1 MKSRKN
7 NINRPAPSR
16 RLLLQLLTM
25 MALTAAPSS
34 VYAQSFHQTGASG
47 LPLDSRGMQQTA
59 EWNYYYYLPTGS
71 TSMTL
76 DLPIMG
82 WTDNYAN
89 ELEPYGWYRWY
100 DYNTDLNSANLTAYD
115 VTSSSWYGGT
125 THSTQ
130 LKTNITD
137 NSGKNIGLV
146 AYKLSATYITRKHVG
161 VNYSYSNSDATN
173 PNWKGDIVAC
183 DVSRYIDYTISGTKV
198 SKEPTLSV
206 RYIFHIQS
214 AAYLAQKLKEALCEG
229 SKSKAADLTFEDN
242 KRIVFG
248 AKDENAKMS
257 LRTNLK
263 NSGGQSYWFY
273 PLSTTK
279 GKTVYPTTESQKITA
294 ADFKTTMKQADKIVW
309 KVYNE
314 DKTKFC
320 QLSATSS
327 TTQFCDLT
335 ISALNSATWYNVS
348 NDATTT
354 KPTDI
359 GFEHTVYVV
368 AWAANSNDMCPV
380 ANFEVFIHK
389 GYPKTKDEITADN
402 NIDRTLSYLEDE
414 DRYEKKMDISFDDD
428 NADLTFDAPTVNN
441 NVSLKP
447 SDFKSRA
454 YGFTYANL
462 ADYDYFYGTY
472 MRQSWTGKRPTYSSP
487 NHGDYGLY
495 KSANKTGVSTTD
507 YNKGYQWWA
516 NGNPEIYDR
525 TYERT
530 SGKQYGYFLYVD
542 ASDES
547 RQIASADFKAN
558 LCTGSQLVFS
568 GAVAEYTSGANAP
581 QVMFRLYG
589 IDKDENGNEIG
600 KKLIQSFSSGDF
612 KTNTKSLQYGKWY
625 QIYSKQVLQKSAGA
639 DNYTDFRIVLDNMC
653 QGTDGADYCIDDLCL
668 YTQTSKLDVLQ
679 NKPLCP
685 NETGYETA
693 PEEITLKLRGIYET
707 FQAMVNM
714 KESKLFY
721 RICDATGKQVDNIDY
736 DGDGQ
741 PDEYG
746 TARIPAS
753 YNAAYVLPP
762 EAADGKNNVAMF
774 ENDNSGNRCL
784 VIANRN
790 FNIVP
795 GKDYYFSIAYPS
807 DDNPDVPG
815 KWGKSTDVCST
826 YSGIF
831 QVVEQSIKL
840 TDKNSNVLT
849 ALRVN
854 CDTKTPT
861 VEVIAKIETAD
872 PVNGG
877 KVTIDN
883 VKFDWFLS
891 KPNKE
896 NELYTTPGL
905 LEALRAYRAK
915 YPSDNGLNT
924 GFRSINYTQYTLLK
938 QYVDSKQLIL
948 NASNSMGNR
957 TFEANE
963 MGLYKIAVIPVQ
975 AKATINGQNYDIC
988 ADPMLVDLRVVTD
1001 GPNINLGFSDV
1012 IYPNDARTVRVGLPQ
1027 IKAIADNNGA
1037 LNLPMTGIEGATSV
1051 KMSDAQVYISNTNDP
1066 DFNSTKQVIGVVTSS
1081 TIKNSDKTVG
1091 IRFNSNAATIL
1102 KEGYWY
1108 EINFSYNNSSA
1119 STASCPGETFVKMC
1133 IVPEYATWNSSPR
1146 TASTNWNDDNNWLRS
1161 TKAEIFKDSYTDYNT
1176 TTAFMPMKFTKVTVA
1191 NQKDKGKVYP
1201 NLDEISYRSNGIA
1214 SSTKMKSF
1222 AYDFVAKWS
1231 DATADGSDNGNGTFS
1246 CEKWAGNFCDQIYF
1260 KPEAEL
1266 LYANYLNYNK
1276 AYVEKEL
1283 TPNTWSIMSSPL
1295 KQTYAGDL
1303 YVQKDDGQ
1311 EKSEA
1316 FKPITYKEGVN
1327 DRSAYPVYQRS
1338 WDGNAQEVKD
1348 NVTNYSAN
1356 HDGTVDVTTD
1366 NELSINSGYW
1376 SHVYNKV
1383 DELYT
1388 KGQAFAVKAGDK
1400 YTAGAQGANATAV
1413 IRLPKADTQF
1423 SYYDSESQKPV
1434 NVTVNRDANSY
1445 RMLQGDVAGDKTMAM
1460 TQPLKENLH
1469 RDNRYHLVGNP
1480 YTSSLSMYRFLKANT
1495 AFENSIWTLDN
1506 GVMKTHSVPV
1516 DLDYDKKTDVIVNPT
1531 QAFFVKVKEGETA
1544 PANVT
1549 FNATMLINK
1558 DVTPGE
1564 KALIIRPT
1572 VTLTTVNGERSSQS
1586 ELIVN
1591 DEASRD
1597 YVEGEDVEML
1607 GEGNIAEI
1615 AQVYS
1620 VAGSQAVALNASD
1633 DINWMPVGVVAPKSK
1648 DIDVNISLNSKM
1660 LIKMNNEG
1668 SQLFLFDATTKTFS
1682 EIKDGMTVK
1691 MMANDHGR
1699 YYITNQSSLNTTD
1712 INTIDCFSPTEN
1724 TIVVATLKGDMKR
1737 VMVYDISGAL
1747 VTSNHSVN
1755 GGRCQLNVPKA
1766 GIYVVKATTKE
1777 DRTET
1782 FKIVVR

>member
-16 RLLLQLLTM
+16 RLLLQLLAM

-34 VYAQSFHQTGASG
+34 VYAQSLGFHKEGKSG

-59 EWNYYYYLPTGS
+59 EWHYYYYLPTNSNTMELELPFDGWEKSS
-71 TSMTL
+71 TN
-76 DLPIMG
+76 D
-82 WTDNYAN
+82 
-89 ELEPYGWYRWY
+89 LEPYGWIRWY
-100 DYNTDLNSANLTAYD
+100 DYTTDLKSNRLTVYSSSTSLNSLKDKTSKKDIGLIAGTLRNSARNYA
-115 VTSSSWYGGT
+115 
-125 THSTQ
+125 
-130 LKTNITD
+130 
-137 NSGKNIGLV
+137 
-146 AYKLSATYITRKHVG
+146 G
-161 VNYSYSNSDATN
+161 VKYNKPTGADAEDWPGET
-173 PNWKGDIVAC
+173 IAC
-183 DVSRYIDYTISGTKV
+183 DVSRYNDYSIYTNYV
-198 SKEPTLSV
+198 EKEPTLSI
-206 RYIFHIQS
+206 RYIFHIKS
-214 AAYLAQKLKEALCEG
+214 AAYLAKRIKDALCDH
-229 SKSKAADLTFEDN
+229 SRAADLTLEDN

-248 AKDENAKMS
+248 AKDANANMT
-257 LRTNLK
+257 LRTNMK
-263 NSGGQSYWFY
+263 NSGGQRYWFY
-273 PLSTTK
+273 PLRTTK
-279 GKTVYPTTESQKITA
+279 GKTVYPTTEAQKITA
-294 ADFKTTMKQADKIVW
+294 ADFNTTMKQANKIVW
-309 KVYNE
+309 RVYNE
-314 DKTKFC
+314 DKTKYC
-320 QLSATSS
+320 QLSS

-335 ISALNSATWYNVS
+335 INALKNATWYNVS
-348 NDATTT
+348 NGATTS

-359 GFEHTVYVV
+359 GFEQTVYVV
-368 AWAANSNDMCPV
+368 AWAANDDYYMCPV

-389 GYPKTKDEITADN
+389 GYPKTKDELTADGDV
-402 NIDRTLSYLEDE
+402 DRTISYFE
-414 DRYEKKMDISFDDD
+414 EKKYEQQMDISFDDD
-428 NADLTFDAPTVNN
+428 NPDLTLDAPTTPLNN
-441 NVSLKP
+441 MSLKP

-454 YGFTYANL
+454 YGFTYAQLEN
-462 ADYDYFYGTY
+462 YDYYYDRSTPHH
-472 MRQSWTGKRPTYSSP
+472 SKSP
-487 NHGDYGLY
+487 IHGDYGLY
-495 KSANKTGVSTTD
+495 KSGNLRGISYD
-507 YNKGYQWWA
+507 NENGYQWWA
-516 NGNPEIYDR
+516 AGSPTIYDR
-525 TYERT
+525 THAKT
-530 SGKQYGYFLYVD
+530 SGKQYGHFLYVD
-542 ASDES
+542 ASNES

-558 LCTGSQLVFS
+558 LCTGSQLIFS
-568 GAVAEYTSGANAP
+568 GAVAEYTAAYNATAP

-589 IDKDENGNEIG
+589 INKDENGNVTDQ
-600 KKLIQSFSSGDF
+600 KLIQSFSSGDF
-612 KTNTKSLQYGKWY
+612 KTNTKSHEYGKWY
-625 QIYSKQVLQKSAGA
+625 QIYSKQVLQKSAAA

-653 QGTDGADYCIDDLCL
+653 QNTKGADYCIDDLCL

-693 PEEITLKLRGIYET
+693 PDDITLKLRGIYET
-707 FQAMVNM
+707 FQAMVNQ

-721 RICDATGKQVDNIDY
+721 RICDATGKPVDNIDY
-736 DGDGQ
+736 DGDRQ

-746 TARIPAS
+746 IASIPAS
-753 YNAAYVLPP
+753 YNAGLVLPP
-762 EAADGKNNVAMF
+762 AAADGKTVPMF

-815 KWGKSTDVCST
+815 EWGKSTDVCST

-831 QVVEQSIKL
+831 QVVEQNIKL

-849 ALRVN
+849 ALRVDCN
-854 CDTKTPT
+854 SNTPT

-891 KPNKE
+891 KPNAE
-896 NELYTTPGL
+896 NELYSTTGL
-905 LEALRAYRAK
+905 LEALHAYRAK
-915 YPSDNGLNT
+915 YPEYNGLST
-924 GFRSINYTQYTLLK
+924 DFRYVNYAQYDLLK
-938 QYVDSKQLIL
+938 KYVDSKQLIL
-948 NASNSMGNR
+948 NASNSMGTR
-957 TFEANE
+957 KFEAKE
-963 MGLYKIAVIPVQ
+963 TGLYKIAVIPVQ
-975 AKATINGQNYDIC
+975 AKATINGQVYDIC
-988 ADPMLVDLRVVTD
+988 AAPMLVDLRVVTD
-1001 GPNINLGFSDV
+1001 GPNINFGFPNV

-1027 IKAIADNNGA
+1027 INAIATKNGA
-1037 LNLPMTGIEGATSV
+1037 LNLPMTGIEGAKSV
-1051 KMSDAQVYISNTNDP
+1051 KMRYDAKVSISNTNDP
-1066 DFNSTKQVIGVVTSS
+1066 DFNSTKQAIGVVTSS
-1081 TIKNSDKTVG
+1081 IINRTDNTVG
-1091 IRFNSNAATIL
+1091 IRFNPNADKIL

-1108 EINFSYNNSSA
+1108 EINFSYDNA
-1119 STASCPGETFVKMC
+1119 DGSTASCPGETFIKMC

-1191 NQKDKGKVYP
+1191 NQNDKGKVYP

-1231 DATADGSDNGNGTFS
+1231 NTTDDGSDNGNGTFS

-1266 LYANYLNYNK
+1266 LYANYLTYNK

-1295 KQTYAGDL
+1295 QQTYAGDL

-1316 FKPITYKEGVN
+1316 FQPMTYDEKVN

-1338 WDGNAQEVKD
+1338 WDGDAKEIVD
-1348 NVTNYSAN
+1348 NTKFYQA
-1356 HDGTVDVTTD
+1356 HEDGTVEETTND
-1366 NELSINSGYW
+1366 FFLTSGYW

-1383 DELYT
+1383 DEQYT

-1480 YTSSLSMYRFLKANT
+1480 YTSSLSMYRFLKANP

-1506 GVMKTHSVPV
+1506 GKVTAYTLA
-1516 DLDYDKKTDVIVNPT
+1516 LDEAYDKKTDVLVSPT
-1531 QAFFVKVKEGETA
+1531 QAFFVKLKTGESATEA
-1544 PANVT
+1544 T
-1549 FNATMLINK
+1549 FNASMLINK

-1564 KALIIRPT
+1564 KALVIRPT
-1572 VTLTTVNGERSSQS
+1572 LTLTTTDGVRNS
-1586 ELIVN
+1586 ESKLIVN
-1591 DEASRD
+1591 DDASRD

-1607 GEGNIAEI
+1607 GEGNIAEV

-1737 VMVYDISGAL
+1737 VVVYDISGAL

>member
-7 NINRPAPSR
+7 NINRPAPSK

-34 VYAQSFHQTGASG
+34 VYAQSLGFHKEGQSG

-59 EWNYYYYLPTGS
+59 EWHYYYYLPTNS
-71 TSMTL
+71 NTMEL
-76 DLPIMG
+76 ELPFDG
-82 WTDNYAN
+82 WGNSKTND
-89 ELEPYGWYRWY
+89 LEPYGWIRWY
-100 DYNTDLNSANLTAYD
+100 DYTTDLKSDKLTVYSRYYTSLNSLKDKTSKKDIGLIAGTLRNSARDYA
-115 VTSSSWYGGT
+115 
-125 THSTQ
+125 
-130 LKTNITD
+130 
-137 NSGKNIGLV
+137 
-146 AYKLSATYITRKHVG
+146 G
-161 VNYSYSNSDATN
+161 VKYNKPTGADAEDWAGET
-173 PNWKGDIVAC
+173 IAC
-183 DVSRYIDYTISGTKV
+183 DVSRYNDYSIYTNYV
-198 SKEPTLSV
+198 EKEPTLSI
-206 RYIFHIQS
+206 RYIFHIKS
-214 AAYLAQKLKEALCEG
+214 AAYLAKRIKDALCDH
-229 SKSKAADLTFEDN
+229 SRAADLTLEDN

-248 AKDENAKMS
+248 AKDANANMT
-257 LRTNLK
+257 LRTNMK

-273 PLSTTK
+273 PLRTTV

-294 ADFKTTMKQADKIVW
+294 ADFNTTMKQANKIVW
-309 KVYNE
+309 IVYNE

-320 QLSATSS
+320 QLSSE
-327 TTQFCDLT
+327 TQFCDLT
-335 ISALNSATWYNVS
+335 INALKNATWYNVS
-348 NDATTT
+348 NYAKTS

-359 GFEHTVYVV
+359 GFEQTVYVV
-368 AWAANSNDMCPV
+368 AWAANGDYMCPV

-389 GYPKTKDEITADN
+389 GYPKMKDELTADGDV
-402 NIDRTLSYLEDE
+402 DRTLSYLEDE

-428 NADLTFDAPTVNN
+428 NPDLTLDAPTTPENN
-441 NVSLKP
+441 MSLKP

-454 YGFTYANL
+454 YGFTYAEL
-462 ADYDYFYGTY
+462 ASFDYYYDGSTPHH
-472 MRQSWTGKRPTYSSP
+472 SKSP
-487 NHGDYGLY
+487 IHGDYGLY
-495 KSANKTGVSTTD
+495 KSGNLRGISYD
-507 YNKGYQWWA
+507 NENGYQWWA
-516 NGNPEIYDR
+516 AGSPTIYDR
-525 TYERT
+525 THAKT
-530 SGKQYGYFLYVD
+530 SGKQYGHFLYVD
-542 ASDES
+542 ASNES

-558 LCTGSQLVFS
+558 LCTGSQLIFS
-568 GAVAEYTSGANAP
+568 GAVAEYTASHNATAP

-589 IDKDENGNEIG
+589 INKDENGNVTDQ
-600 KKLIQSFSSGDF
+600 KLIQSFSSGDF
-612 KTNTKSLQYGKWY
+612 KTNTKSHEYGKWY
-625 QIYSKQVLQKSAGA
+625 QIYSKQVLQKSAAA

-653 QGTDGADYCIDDLCL
+653 QNTKGADYCIDDLCL

-693 PEEITLKLRGIYET
+693 PDDITLKLRGIYET
-707 FQAMVNM
+707 FQAMVNQ

-721 RICDATGKQVDNIDY
+721 RICDATGTPVDNIDY
-736 DGDGQ
+736 NGDGK

-746 TARIPAS
+746 TARIPEY

-762 EAADGKNNVAMF
+762 AAADGKTNEPMF

-807 DDNPDVPG
+807 EDNSEVPG
-815 KWGKSTDVCST
+815 KWGESTEVCST
-826 YSGIF
+826 YSGLF
-831 QVVEQSIKL
+831 QVVEQNIKL

-849 ALRVN
+849 ALRVDCN
-854 CDTKTPT
+854 THIPT
-861 VEVIAKIETAD
+861 VEMIAKIETAD

-891 KPNKE
+891 KPNQE
-896 NELYTTPGL
+896 NELYTTAGL
-905 LEALRAYRAK
+905 LEALHYYRAK
-915 YPSDNGLNT
+915 YPAYNGLST
-924 GFRSINYTQYTLLK
+924 YFRNDNPTQYALLK
-938 QYVDSKQLIL
+938 KYVDSNQLIL

-957 TFEANE
+957 QFASNE

-975 AKATINGQNYDIC
+975 AKAIINGREYEIC
-988 ADPMLVDLRVVTD
+988 AAPMLVDLRVVTD
-1001 GPNINLGFSDV
+1001 GPSINFGFSDV

-1027 IKAIADNNGA
+1027 IEAIAANNGA

-1051 KMSDAQVYISNTNDP
+1051 NMRDYAKVFISNTNDP
-1066 DFNSTKQVIGVVTSS
+1066 SFNSTKQEIGVVTSN
-1081 TIKNSDKTVG
+1081 TIYNSSKTVG
-1091 IRFNSNAATIL
+1091 IRFNSNAKTIL

-1108 EINFSYNNSSA
+1108 EINFSYDNA
-1119 STASCPGETFVKMC
+1119 DGSTASCSGETFIKMC

-1161 TKAEIFKDSYTDYNT
+1161 TKAEIFKDAYADYNT
-1176 TTAFMPMKFTKVTVA
+1176 TGAFMPMKFTKVTVA
-1191 NQKDKGKVYP
+1191 NQNDKGKVYP
-1201 NLDEISYRSNGIA
+1201 NLDEISYSKNGIA
-1214 SSTKMKSF
+1214 SSNKMKNF

-1231 DATADGSDNGNGTFS
+1231 DTADGSDAGNGTFS

-1266 LYANYLNYNK
+1266 LYANYLTYNK

-1295 KQTYAGDL
+1295 QQTYAGDL
-1303 YVQKDDGQ
+1303 YVPKNNGQ
-1311 EKSEA
+1311 EQSEA
-1316 FKPITYKEGVN
+1316 FKPMTYDENVN
-1327 DRSAYPVYQRS
+1327 DRNAYPVYQRS

-1383 DELYT
+1383 DEQYT

-1400 YTAGAQGANATAV
+1400 YTAGAQDANAKAV

-1766 GIYVVKATTKE
+1766 GIYVVKATTME

>member
-7 NINRPAPSR
+7 NINRLAPSR
-16 RLLLQLLTM
+16 RLLLQLLAM

-34 VYAQSFHQTGASG
+34 VYAQSLGFHKEGQSG

-59 EWNYYYYLPTGS
+59 EWHYYYYLPTNSNTMELELPFDGWLKSS
-71 TSMTL
+71 TN
-76 DLPIMG
+76 D
-82 WTDNYAN
+82 
-89 ELEPYGWYRWY
+89 LEPYGWIRWY
-100 DYNTDLNSANLTAYD
+100 DYTTDLMSDRLTVYSRYYTSLNSLKDKTSKKDIGLIAGTLRNSARDYA
-115 VTSSSWYGGT
+115 
-125 THSTQ
+125 
-130 LKTNITD
+130 
-137 NSGKNIGLV
+137 
-146 AYKLSATYITRKHVG
+146 G
-161 VNYSYSNSDATN
+161 VKYNKPTGADAEDWDGET
-173 PNWKGDIVAC
+173 IAC
-183 DVSRYIDYTISGTKV
+183 DVSRYNDYSISTNYV
-198 SKEPTLSV
+198 EKEPTLSI
-206 RYIFHIQS
+206 RYIFHIKS
-214 AAYLAQKLKEALCEG
+214 AAYLAKRIKDALCDH
-229 SKSKAADLTFEDN
+229 SRAADLTLEDN

-248 AKDENAKMS
+248 AKDANANMT
-257 LRTNLK
+257 LRTNMK

-273 PLSTTK
+273 PLRTTV
-279 GKTVYPTTESQKITA
+279 GKTVYPTTEAQKITA
-294 ADFKTTMKQADKIVW
+294 ADFNTTMKQANKIVW
-309 KVYNE
+309 IVYNE

-320 QLSATSS
+320 QLSSE
-327 TTQFCDLT
+327 TQFCDLT
-335 ISALNSATWYNVS
+335 INALKNATWYNVS
-348 NDATTT
+348 NDAKTS

-359 GFEHTVYVV
+359 GFEQTVYVV
-368 AWAANSNDMCPV
+368 AWAANGDYMCPV

-389 GYPKTKDEITADN
+389 GYPKMKDELTADGDV
-402 NIDRTLSYLEDE
+402 DRTISYFEDK
-414 DRYEKKMDISFDDD
+414 YEQQMDISFDDD
-428 NADLTFDAPTVNN
+428 NPDLTLDAPTTPLNN
-441 NVSLKP
+441 MSLKP

-454 YGFTYANL
+454 YGFTYAEL
-462 ADYDYFYGTY
+462 ASFDYYYDRSTPHH
-472 MRQSWTGKRPTYSSP
+472 SKSP
-487 NHGDYGLY
+487 IHGDYGLY
-495 KSANKTGVSTTD
+495 KSGNLRGISYD
-507 YNKGYQWWA
+507 NENGYQWWA
-516 NGNPEIYDR
+516 AGSPTIYDR
-525 TYERT
+525 TYAKT
-530 SGKQYGYFLYVD
+530 SGKQYGHFLYVD
-542 ASDES
+542 ASNES

-558 LCTGSQLVFS
+558 LCTGSQLIFS
-568 GAVAEYTSGANAP
+568 GAVAEYTASYNATAP

-589 IDKDENGNEIG
+589 INKDENGNVTDQ
-600 KKLIQSFSSGDF
+600 KLIQSFSSGDF
-612 KTNTKSLQYGKWY
+612 KTNTKTHEYGKWY
-625 QIYSKQVLQKSAGA
+625 QIYSKQVLQKSAAA

-653 QGTDGADYCIDDLCL
+653 QNTKGADYCIDDLCL

-693 PEEITLKLRGIYET
+693 PDDITLKLRGIYET
-707 FQAMVNM
+707 FQAMVNQ

-721 RICDATGKQVDNIDY
+721 RICDATGKRVENIDY
-736 DGDGQ
+736 NGDGH

-762 EAADGKNNVAMF
+762 EAAGGKTNVPMF
-774 ENDNSGNRCL
+774 EYDNSGNRCL

-807 DDNPDVPG
+807 DDNPNVPG
-815 KWGKSTDVCST
+815 DWGKSTDVCST
-826 YSGIF
+826 YSGLF
-831 QVVEQSIKL
+831 QVVEQNIKL

-854 CDTKTPT
+854 CNTNTPT

-877 KVTIDN
+877 KVTIDK

-891 KPNKE
+891 KPNAE
-896 NELYTTPGL
+896 NELYSTSGL
-905 LEALRAYRAK
+905 LEALHAYRAK
-915 YPSDNGLNT
+915 YPEYNGLST
-924 GFRSINYTQYTLLK
+924 DFRNDNRTQYNLLK
-938 QYVDSKQLIL
+938 MYVDSKQLIL

-957 TFEANE
+957 TFASDE

-975 AKATINGQNYDIC
+975 AKATINGQVYDIC
-988 ADPMLVDLRVVTD
+988 AAPMLVDLRVVTD
-1001 GPNINLGFSDV
+1001 GPNINFGFSDV

-1027 IKAIADNNGA
+1027 INAIATKNGA

-1051 KMSDAQVYISNTNDP
+1051 RMRDYAKVFISNTNDP
-1066 DFNSTKQVIGVVTSS
+1066 SFNSTKQEIGVVTSN
-1081 TIKNSDKTVG
+1081 TIYNSSKTVG
-1091 IRFNSNAATIL
+1091 IRFNPNAATIL

-1108 EINFSYNNSSA
+1108 EINFSYDNADGSM
-1119 STASCPGETFVKMC
+1119 ASCPGETFIKMC

-1161 TKAEIFKDSYTDYNT
+1161 TKAEIFKDSYADYNT

-1191 NQKDKGKVYP
+1191 NQNDKGKVYP

-1231 DATADGSDNGNGTFS
+1231 DTADGSDNGNGTFS

-1295 KQTYAGDL
+1295 QQTYAGDL
-1303 YVQKDDGQ
+1303 YVPKDDGQ

-1316 FKPITYKEGVN
+1316 FQPITYKEGVN

-1338 WDGNAQEVKD
+1338 WDGDAQEVKD

-1366 NELSINSGYW
+1366 NELSINSVYW

-1383 DELYT
+1383 DEQYT

-1445 RMLQGDVAGDKTMAM
+1445 RMLLGDVAGDKTMAM

-1469 RDNRYHLVGNP
+1469 SENRYHLVGNP
-1480 YTSSLSMYRFLKANT
+1480 YTSSLSMYRFLKANP

-1506 GVMKTHSVPV
+1506 GKVTAYTLA
-1516 DLDYDKKTDVIVNPT
+1516 LDEAYDKKTDVLVSPT
-1531 QAFFVKVKEGETA
+1531 QAFFVKLKTGESATEA
-1544 PANVT
+1544 T
-1549 FNATMLINK
+1549 FNASMLINK

-1564 KALIIRPT
+1564 KALVIRPT
-1572 VTLTTVNGERSSQS
+1572 LTLTTTDGVRNS
-1586 ELIVN
+1586 ESKLIVN

-1597 YVEGEDVEML
+1597 YVDGEDVEML

-1712 INTIDCFSPTEN
+1712 INTIDCFSPTDN

-1737 VMVYDISGAL
+1737 VVVYDVAGSL

-1766 GIYVVKATTKE
+1766 GIYVVKATTME

>member
-7 NINRPAPSR
+7 NINRLAPSR

-34 VYAQSFHQTGASG
+34 VYAQSLGFHKEGKSG

-59 EWNYYYYLPTGS
+59 EWHYYYYLPTNSDPMELELPFAGWGDNS
-71 TSMTL
+71 TN
-76 DLPIMG
+76 D
-82 WTDNYAN
+82 
-89 ELEPYGWYRWY
+89 LEPYGWIRWY
-100 DYNTDLNSANLTAYD
+100 DYTTDLKSDRLTVYNSSSTSLYNSKDNDSKKDIGLIAGSLGNSARNYA
-115 VTSSSWYGGT
+115 
-125 THSTQ
+125 
-130 LKTNITD
+130 
-137 NSGKNIGLV
+137 
-146 AYKLSATYITRKHVG
+146 G
-161 VNYSYSNSDATN
+161 VKYNKPTGADAEDWAGET
-173 PNWKGDIVAC
+173 IAC
-183 DVSRYIDYTISGTKV
+183 DVSRYNDYSFEQVSSGPWYNRTYTNYV
-198 SKEPTLSV
+198 EHEPTLSI
-206 RYIFHIQS
+206 RYIFHIKS
-214 AAYLAQKLKEALCEG
+214 AAYLAKRIKDALCDH
-229 SKSKAADLTFEDN
+229 SRAADLTLEDN

-248 AKDENAKMS
+248 AKDANAKIT
-257 LRTNLK
+257 LRTNMK
-263 NSGGQSYWFY
+263 NSGGQSYWYY
-273 PLSTTK
+273 PLNYANNSSK
-279 GKTVYPTTESQKITA
+279 SVYPTKDSQKIMST
-294 ADFKTTMKQADKIVW
+294 DFGSTLTQATNIRW
-309 KVYNE
+309 IAYNE
-314 DKTKFC
+314 DRTKYCVLATKGSQFYN
-320 QLSATSS
+320 LSIN
-327 TTQFCDLT
+327 DLT
-335 ISALNSATWYNVS
+335 NNTLGWRTVGTGASTST
-348 NDATTT
+348 
-354 KPTDI
+354 PTDI
-359 GFEHTVYVV
+359 GFEHTVYIV
-368 AWAANSNDMCPV
+368 AYAYNSSSSMCPV

-389 GYPKTKDEITADN
+389 GYPKTKDELTADGDV
-402 NIDRTLSYLEDE
+402 DRTISYFD
-414 DRYEKKMDISFDDD
+414 DKYEQQMDISFDDD
-428 NADLTFDAPTVNN
+428 NPDLTLDAPTTPLNN
-441 NVSLKP
+441 MSLKP

-454 YGFTYANL
+454 YGFTYAEL
-462 ADYDYFYGTY
+462 ANNDYYNG
-472 MRQSWTGKRPTYSSP
+472 SSP
-487 NHGDYGLY
+487 HHSKSPIHGDYGLY
-495 KSANKTGVSTTD
+495 KSGNLPGIS
-507 YNKGYQWWA
+507 YNNQDGYQWWA
-516 NGNPEIYDR
+516 EGSPTIYDR
-525 TYERT
+525 TYAKT
-530 SGKQYGYFLYVD
+530 SGKQYGHFLYVD
-542 ASDES
+542 ASNES

-558 LCTGSQLVFS
+558 LCTGSQLIFS
-568 GAVAEYTSGANAP
+568 GAVAEYTAANNTTAP

-589 IDKDENGNEIG
+589 INKDENGNVTDQ
-600 KKLIQSFSSGDF
+600 KLIQSFSSGDF
-612 KTNTKSLQYGKWY
+612 ATNTKTHAYGKWY
-625 QIYSKQVLQKSAGA
+625 QIYSKQVLQKSAAA

-653 QGTDGADYCIDDLCL
+653 KDTWGADYCVDDLCL

-693 PEEITLKLRGIYET
+693 PDDIALKLRGIYET
-707 FQAMVNM
+707 FQAMVNQ

-721 RICDATGKQVDNIDY
+721 RICDATGKLVENIDY
-736 DGDGQ
+736 DGDGY
-741 PDEYG
+741 PDDYG
-746 TARIPAS
+746 IARIPES
-753 YNAAYVLPP
+753 YNAGYVLPP
-762 EAADGKNNVAMF
+762 AAAGGKTNVPMF

-807 DDNPDVPG
+807 EDNSNVPG
-815 KWGKSTDVCST
+815 KWGISTDVCST
-826 YSGIF
+826 YSGMF
-831 QVVEQSIKL
+831 QVVEQNIKL

-854 CDTKTPT
+854 CNTHTPT
-861 VEVIAKIETAD
+861 VEMIAKIETAD

-891 KPNKE
+891 KPNQE
-896 NELYTTPGL
+896 NELYTTTGL
-905 LEALRAYRAK
+905 LEALHAYRKA
-915 YPSDNGLNT
+915 YPSFNGLST
-924 GFRSINYTQYTLLK
+924 GFSSVNYAQYKLLK

-957 TFEANE
+957 TFASDE

-975 AKATINGQNYDIC
+975 DKATINGQIYEIC
-988 ADPMLVDLRVVTD
+988 AAPMLVDLRVVTD
-1001 GPNINLGFSDV
+1001 GPNINFGFPNV

-1027 IKAIADNNGA
+1027 IKAIAEKNGA
-1037 LNLPMTGIEGATSV
+1037 LNLPMTGIERATSV
-1051 KMSDAQVYISNTNDP
+1051 RMRDYAKVFISNTNDP
-1066 DFNSTKQVIGVVTSS
+1066 DFNSTKQEIGVVTSN
-1081 TIKNSDKTVG
+1081 TIYNSSKTVG
-1091 IRFNSNAATIL
+1091 IRFNPNAATIL

-1108 EINFSYNNSSA
+1108 EINFSYDNADGSM
-1119 STASCPGETFVKMC
+1119 ASCPGETFIKMC

-1231 DATADGSDNGNGTFS
+1231 DTADGSDNGNGTFS

-1266 LYANYLNYNK
+1266 LYANYLTYNK

-1295 KQTYAGDL
+1295 QQTYAGDL

-1316 FKPITYKEGVN
+1316 FQPITYKEGVN

-1338 WDGNAQEVKD
+1338 WDGDAKEIVD
-1348 NVTNYSAN
+1348 NTKFYQA
-1356 HDGTVDVTTD
+1356 HEDGTVEETTND
-1366 NELSINSGYW
+1366 FFLTSGYW

-1383 DELYT
+1383 DEQYT

-1445 RMLQGDVAGDKTMAM
+1445 RMLHGDVAGDKTMAM

-1469 RDNRYHLVGNP
+1469 RENRYHLVGNP
-1480 YTSSLSMYRFLKANT
+1480 YTSSLSMYRFLKANP

-1506 GVMKTHSVPV
+1506 GKVTAYTLA
-1516 DLDYDKKTDVIVNPT
+1516 LDEAYDKKTDVLVSPT
-1531 QAFFVKVKEGETA
+1531 QAFFVKLKTGESATVA
-1544 PANVT
+1544 T
-1549 FNATMLINK
+1549 FNASMLINK
-1558 DVTPGE
+1558 EVTPGE
-1564 KALIIRPT
+1564 KALVIRPT
-1572 VTLTTVNGERSSQS
+1572 LTLTTTDGVRNS
-1586 ELIVN
+1586 ESKLIVN

-1597 YVEGEDVEML
+1597 YVDGEDVEML

-1648 DIDVNISLNSKM
+1648 EVDVNVSLNSKM
-1660 LIKMNNEG
+1660 LRKMDNEG

-1682 EIKDGMTVK
+1682 EIMDGMTVK

-1699 YYITNQSSLNTTD
+1699 YYVTNQSSLNTTD
-1712 INTIDCFSPTEN
+1712 INTIECFSPTEN

-1737 VMVYDISGAL
+1737 VVVYDISGAL

>member
-16 RLLLQLLTM
+16 RLLLQLLAM

-34 VYAQSFHQTGASG
+34 VYAQSLGFHKNGQSG

-59 EWNYYYYLPTGS
+59 EWHYYYYLPTNSNTMELELPFAGWENS
-71 TSMTL
+71 TN
-76 DLPIMG
+76 D
-82 WTDNYAN
+82 
-89 ELEPYGWYRWY
+89 LEPYGWIRWY
-100 DYNTDLNSANLTAYD
+100 DYTTDLKSDRLTVYNSSSTSLYNSKDNDSKKDIGLIAGSLSNSARDYA
-115 VTSSSWYGGT
+115 
-125 THSTQ
+125 
-130 LKTNITD
+130 
-137 NSGKNIGLV
+137 
-146 AYKLSATYITRKHVG
+146 G
-161 VNYSYSNSDATN
+161 VKYNKPTGADAEDWAGET
-173 PNWKGDIVAC
+173 IAC
-183 DVSRYIDYTISGTKV
+183 DVSRYNDYNLTKRGYYPKYTNYV
-198 SKEPTLSV
+198 EHEPTLSI
-206 RYIFHIQS
+206 RYIFHIKS
-214 AAYLAQKLKEALCEG
+214 AAYLAKQIKDALCDH
-229 SKSKAADLTFEDN
+229 SRAADLTLEDN

-248 AKDENAKMS
+248 AKDANANMT
-257 LRTNLK
+257 LRTNMK

-273 PLSTTK
+273 PLRTTV
-279 GKTVYPTTESQKITA
+279 GKTVYPTTEAQKITA
-294 ADFKTTMKQADKIVW
+294 ADFNTTMKQANKIVW
-309 KVYNE
+309 IVYNE

-320 QLSATSS
+320 QLSS

-335 ISALNSATWYNVS
+335 INALKNATWYNVS
-348 NDATTT
+348 NDAKTS

-359 GFEHTVYVV
+359 GFEQTVYVV
-368 AWAANSNDMCPV
+368 AWAANGDYMCPV

-389 GYPKTKDEITADN
+389 GYPKTKDELTADGDV
-402 NIDRTLSYLEDE
+402 DRTLSYFEDK
-414 DRYEKKMDISFDDD
+414 YEQQTVISFDDD
-428 NADLTFDAPTVNN
+428 NPDLTLDAPTTPLNN
-441 NVSLKP
+441 MSLKP

-454 YGFTYANL
+454 YGFTYAEL
-462 ADYDYFYGTY
+462 SSYDYYKGGTHN
-472 MRQSWTGKRPTYSSP
+472 GKSP
-487 NHGDYGLY
+487 IHGDYGLY
-495 KSANKTGVSTTD
+495 KSGNLRGISYTD
-507 YNKGYQWWA
+507 QNGYKWWA
-516 NGNPEIYDR
+516 EGSPTIFDR
-525 TYERT
+525 TYAKT
-530 SGKQYGYFLYVD
+530 SGKQYGHFLYVD
-542 ASDES
+542 ASNES

-558 LCTGSQLVFS
+558 LCTGSQLIFS
-568 GAVAEYTSGANAP
+568 GAVAEYTAAMNSTAP

-612 KTNTKSLQYGKWY
+612 KTNTKTHAYGKWY
-625 QIYSKQVLQKSAGA
+625 QIYSKQVLQKSAAA
-639 DNYTDFRIVLDNMC
+639 DHYTDFRIVLDNMC
-653 QGTDGADYCIDDLCL
+653 QDTWGADYCIDDLCL

-693 PEEITLKLRGIYET
+693 PDDITLKLRGIYET
-707 FQAMVNM
+707 FQAMVNQQ
-714 KESKLFY
+714 ESKLFY
-721 RICDATGKQVDNIDY
+721 RICNATGEPVDNIDY
-736 DGDGQ
+736 DGDGN
-741 PDEYG
+741 PDAYG
-746 TARIPAS
+746 KARIPAS
-753 YNAAYVLPP
+753 YNAAAVLPP
-762 EAADGKNNVAMF
+762 AAADRKDNVPMF

-815 KWGKSTDVCST
+815 DWGKSTDVCST
-826 YSGIF
+826 YSDIF
-831 QVVEQSIKL
+831 QVVEQNIKL

-849 ALRVN
+849 ALRVDCN
-854 CDTKTPT
+854 SQTPT

-877 KVTIDN
+877 KVTIDK

-891 KPNKE
+891 KPNAE
-896 NELYTTPGL
+896 NELYSTSGL
-905 LEALRAYRAK
+905 LEALHAYRAK
-915 YPSDNGLNT
+915 YPEYNGLSTYFCNDN
-924 GFRSINYTQYTLLK
+924 RTQYDLLK
-938 QYVDSKQLIL
+938 KYVDSKQLIL

-957 TFEANE
+957 TFASDE

-975 AKATINGQNYDIC
+975 AKATINGQVYEIC
-988 ADPMLVDLRVVTD
+988 AAPMLVDLRVVTD
-1001 GPNINLGFSDV
+1001 GPNINFGFPNV

-1027 IKAIADNNGA
+1027 IQAIAEKNGA

-1051 KMSDAQVYISNTNDP
+1051 EMIDEAQVSISNTNDP
-1066 DFNSTKQVIGVVTSS
+1066 AFNSTEQMIGVVTAN
-1081 TIKNSDKTVG
+1081 TIKNSDNTVG
-1091 IRFNSNAATIL
+1091 IRFNSNAVKTL

-1108 EINFSYNNSSA
+1108 EIHFRYANADGSM
-1119 STASCPGETFVKMC
+1119 ASCPGETFIKMC

-1161 TKAEIFKDSYTDYNT
+1161 TKAEIFKDSYADYNT

-1231 DATADGSDNGNGTFS
+1231 DTADGSDTGNGTFS

-1266 LYANYLNYNK
+1266 LYANYLTYNK

-1295 KQTYAGDL
+1295 QQTYAGDL

-1316 FKPITYKEGVN
+1316 FQPITYKEGVN

-1338 WDGNAQEVKD
+1338 WDGDAQEVMD

-1366 NELSINSGYW
+1366 NELSINSVYW

-1383 DELYT
+1383 DEQYT

-1445 RMLQGDVAGDKTMAM
+1445 RMLLGDVAGDKTMAM

-1469 RDNRYHLVGNP
+1469 SENRYHLVGNP
-1480 YTSSLSMYRFLKANT
+1480 YTSSLSMYRFLKANP

-1506 GVMKTHSVPV
+1506 GKVTAYTLA
-1516 DLDYDKKTDVIVNPT
+1516 LDEAYDKKTDVLVSPT
-1531 QAFFVKVKEGETA
+1531 QAFFVKLKTGESATEA
-1544 PANVT
+1544 T
-1549 FNATMLINK
+1549 FNASMLINK

-1564 KALIIRPT
+1564 KALVIRPT
-1572 VTLTTVNGERSSQS
+1572 LTLTTTDGVRNS
-1586 ELIVN
+1586 ESKLIVN

-1597 YVEGEDVEML
+1597 YVDGEDVEML

-1724 TIVVATLKGDMKR
+1724 TIVVATLKGDVKR
-1737 VMVYDISGAL
+1737 VVVYDVAGSL

-1755 GGRCQLNVPKA
+1755 GGRCQLNVSKA

>member
-16 RLLLQLLTM
+16 RLLLQLLAM

-34 VYAQSFHQTGASG
+34 VYAQSLGFHKNGQSG

-59 EWNYYYYLPTGS
+59 EWHYYYYLPTNSDPMELELPFAGWENS
-71 TSMTL
+71 TN
-76 DLPIMG
+76 D
-82 WTDNYAN
+82 
-89 ELEPYGWYRWY
+89 LEPYGWIRWY
-100 DYNTDLNSANLTAYD
+100 DYTTDLNSNKLTVYSRS
-115 VTSSSWYGGT
+115 TS
-125 THSTQ
+125 
-130 LKTNITD
+130 LKSLKDKTSKKD
-137 NSGKNIGLV
+137 IGLI
-146 AYKLSATYITRKHVG
+146 AGSLRNSARDYAG
-161 VNYSYSNSDATN
+161 VKYNKPTGADAEDWPGET
-173 PNWKGDIVAC
+173 IAC
-183 DVSRYIDYTISGTKV
+183 DVSRYNDYSGYNPRYTNYV
-198 SKEPTLSV
+198 EKEPTLSI
-206 RYIFHIQS
+206 RYIFHIKS
-214 AAYLAQKLKEALCEG
+214 AAYLAKRIKDALCDH
-229 SKSKAADLTFEDN
+229 SRAADLTLEDN

-248 AKDENAKMS
+248 AKDANAKMT

-273 PLSTTK
+273 PLKNTV
-279 GKTVYPTTESQKITA
+279 GKSVYPTTESQKIMA
-294 ADFKTTMKQADKIVW
+294 ADFNTTMKQADNIVW
-309 KVYNE
+309 TFYNE
-314 DKTKFC
+314 DKTKYC
-320 QLSATSS
+320 QLSSE
-327 TTQFCDLT
+327 TQFCDLT
-335 ISALNSATWYNVS
+335 INALKNATWRNVS
-348 NDATTT
+348 NGATTA

-359 GFEHTVYVV
+359 GFEQTVYVV
-368 AWAANSNDMCPV
+368 AWAANGDYMCPV

-389 GYPKTKDEITADN
+389 GYPKTKDELTADGDV
-402 NIDRTLSYLEDE
+402 DRTLSYFEDK
-414 DRYEKKMDISFDDD
+414 YEQQMDISFDDD
-428 NADLTFDAPTVNN
+428 NPDLTLDAPTTPLNN
-441 NVSLKP
+441 MSLKP

-454 YGFTYANL
+454 YGFTYALL
-462 ADYDYFYGTY
+462 ANNDYYYDRSTPHH
-472 MRQSWTGKRPTYSSP
+472 SKSP
-487 NHGDYGLY
+487 IHGDYGLY
-495 KSANKTGVSTTD
+495 KSGNLRGISYD
-507 YNKGYQWWA
+507 NENGYQWWA
-516 NGNPEIYDR
+516 AGSPTIYDR
-525 TYERT
+525 TYAKT
-530 SGKQYGYFLYVD
+530 NHKQYGHFLYVD
-542 ASDES
+542 ASNES

-558 LCTGSQLVFS
+558 LCTGSQLIFS
-568 GAVAEYTSGANAP
+568 GAVAEYTASYNATAP

-589 IDKDENGNEIG
+589 INKDENGNVTDQ
-600 KKLIQSFSSGDF
+600 KLIQSFSSGDF
-612 KTNTKSLQYGKWY
+612 KTNTKTHEYGKWY
-625 QIYSKQVLQKSAGA
+625 QIYSKQVLQKSAAA

-653 QGTDGADYCIDDLCL
+653 QNTMGADYCIDDLCL

-679 NKPLCP
+679 NRPLCP

-707 FQAMVNM
+707 FQAMVNQ

-721 RICDATGKQVDNIDY
+721 RIYDATGKQVENIDY
-736 DGDGQ
+736 DGDGH
-741 PDEYG
+741 PDDYG
-746 TARIPAS
+746 IARIPES
-753 YNAAYVLPP
+753 YNAGYVLPS
-762 EAADGKNNVAMF
+762 AAAGGKTNVPMF

-826 YSGIF
+826 YSDIF
-831 QVVEQSIKL
+831 QVVEQNIKL

-849 ALRVN
+849 ALRVDCN
-854 CDTKTPT
+854 SQTPT

-891 KPNKE
+891 KPNAE
-896 NELYTTPGL
+896 NELYSTTGL
-905 LEALRAYRAK
+905 LEALHAYRAK
-915 YPSDNGLNT
+915 YPEYNGLST
-924 GFRSINYTQYTLLK
+924 DFRYVNYAQYDLLK
-938 QYVDSKQLIL
+938 KYVDSKQLIL

-957 TFEANE
+957 TFASDEI
-963 MGLYKIAVIPVQ
+963 GLYKIAVIPVQ
-975 AKATINGQNYDIC
+975 AKATINGQVYEIC
-988 ADPMLVDLRVVTD
+988 AAPMLVDLRVVTD
-1001 GPNINLGFSDV
+1001 GPNINFGFPNV

-1027 IKAIADNNGA
+1027 IKAIAEKNGA
-1037 LNLPMTGIEGATSV
+1037 LNLPMTGIEGAKSV
-1051 KMSDAQVYISNTNDP
+1051 KMRYDAQVSISNTNDP
-1066 DFNSTKQVIGVVTSS
+1066 DFNSTKQAIGVVTSS
-1081 TIKNSDKTVG
+1081 TIYETDKTVG
-1091 IRFNSNAATIL
+1091 IRFNPNAATIL

-1108 EINFSYNNSSA
+1108 EINFSYDNADGSM
-1119 STASCPGETFVKMC
+1119 ASCPGETFIKMC

-1161 TKAEIFKDSYTDYNT
+1161 TKAEIFKDSYADYNT

-1231 DATADGSDNGNGTFS
+1231 DTADGSDNGNGTFS

-1266 LYANYLNYNK
+1266 LYANYLTYNK

-1295 KQTYAGDL
+1295 QQTYAGDL
-1303 YVQKDDGQ
+1303 YVPKNNGQ
-1311 EKSEA
+1311 EMSEA
-1316 FKPITYKEGVN
+1316 FQPITYKEGVN

-1338 WDGNAQEVKD
+1338 WDGDAKEIVD
-1348 NVTNYSAN
+1348 NTKFYQA
-1356 HDGTVDVTTD
+1356 HEDGTVEETTND
-1366 NELSINSGYW
+1366 FFLTSGYW

-1383 DELYT
+1383 DEQYT

-1423 SYYDSESQKPV
+1423 SYYDSESQNPV

-1469 RDNRYHLVGNP
+1469 SENRYHLVGNP
-1480 YTSSLSMYRFLKANT
+1480 YTSSLSMYRFLKANP

-1506 GVMKTHSVPV
+1506 GKVTAYTLA
-1516 DLDYDKKTDVIVNPT
+1516 LDEAYDKKTDVLVSPT
-1531 QAFFVKVKEGETA
+1531 QAFFVKLKTGESATEA
-1544 PANVT
+1544 T
-1549 FNATMLINK
+1549 FNASMLINK

-1564 KALIIRPT
+1564 KALVIRPT
-1572 VTLTTVNGERSSQS
+1572 LTLTTTDGVRNS
-1586 ELIVN
+1586 ESKLIVN

-1691 MMANDHGR
+1691 MMTNDHGR

-1712 INTIDCFSPTEN
+1712 INTIECFSPTEN

-1737 VMVYDISGAL
+1737 VVVYDVAGSL

>member
-34 VYAQSFHQTGASG
+34 VYAQSLGFHKNGQSG

-59 EWNYYYYLPTGS
+59 EWHYYYYLPTNSNTMELELPFDGWGKSS
-71 TSMTL
+71 TN
-76 DLPIMG
+76 D
-82 WTDNYAN
+82 
-89 ELEPYGWYRWY
+89 LEPYGWIRWY
-100 DYNTDLNSANLTAYD
+100 DYTTDLKSDRLTVYNSSSTSLYNSKDNTSNKDIGLIAGTLRNSARDYA
-115 VTSSSWYGGT
+115 
-125 THSTQ
+125 
-130 LKTNITD
+130 
-137 NSGKNIGLV
+137 
-146 AYKLSATYITRKHVG
+146 G
-161 VNYSYSNSDATN
+161 VKYNKPTGADAEDWAGET
-173 PNWKGDIVAC
+173 IAC
-183 DVSRYIDYTISGTKV
+183 DVSRYNDYDLTKRGNYPKYTNYV
-198 SKEPTLSV
+198 KKEPTLSI
-206 RYIFHIQS
+206 RYIFHIKS
-214 AAYLAQKLKEALCEG
+214 AAYLAKRIKDALCDH
-229 SKSKAADLTFEDN
+229 SRAADLTLEDN

-248 AKDENAKMS
+248 AKDANANMT
-257 LRTNLK
+257 LRTNMK

-273 PLSTTK
+273 PLRITK

-294 ADFKTTMKQADKIVW
+294 ADFNTTMKQAIKIVW
-309 KVYNE
+309 RVYNE
-314 DKTKFC
+314 DKTKYC
-320 QLSATSS
+320 QLSSE
-327 TTQFCDLT
+327 TQFCDLT
-335 ISALNSATWYNVS
+335 INALKNATWRNVS
-348 NDATTT
+348 NGATTA

-359 GFEHTVYVV
+359 GFEQTVYVV
-368 AWAANSNDMCPV
+368 AWAANGDYMCPV

-389 GYPKTKDEITADN
+389 GYPKTKDELTADGDV
-402 NIDRTLSYLEDE
+402 DRTLSYFEDK
-414 DRYEKKMDISFDDD
+414 YEQQMDISFDDD
-428 NADLTFDAPTVNN
+428 NPDLTLDAPTTPLNN
-441 NVSLKP
+441 MSLKP

-454 YGFTYANL
+454 YGFTYALL
-462 ADYDYFYGTY
+462 ANNDYYYDRSTPHH
-472 MRQSWTGKRPTYSSP
+472 SKSP
-487 NHGDYGLY
+487 IHGDYGLY
-495 KSANKTGVSTTD
+495 KSGNLRGISYD
-507 YNKGYQWWA
+507 NENGYQWWA
-516 NGNPEIYDR
+516 AGSPTIYDR
-525 TYERT
+525 TYAKT
-530 SGKQYGYFLYVD
+530 NHKQYGHFLYVD
-542 ASDES
+542 ASNES

-558 LCTGSQLVFS
+558 LCTGSQLIFS
-568 GAVAEYTSGANAP
+568 GAVAEYTASYNPTAP

-589 IDKDENGNEIG
+589 INKDENGNVTDQ
-600 KKLIQSFSSGDF
+600 KLIQSFSSGDF
-612 KTNTKSLQYGKWY
+612 KTNTKTHEYGKWY
-625 QIYSKQVLQKSAGA
+625 QIYSKQVLQKSAAA

-653 QGTDGADYCIDDLCL
+653 QNTMGADYCIDDLCL

-679 NKPLCP
+679 NRPLCP

-707 FQAMVNM
+707 FQAMVNQ

-721 RICDATGKQVDNIDY
+721 RIYDATGKQVENIDY
-736 DGDGQ
+736 DGDGH
-741 PDEYG
+741 PDDYG
-746 TARIPAS
+746 IARIPES
-753 YNAAYVLPP
+753 YNAGYVLPS
-762 EAADGKNNVAMF
+762 AAAGGKTNVPMF

-826 YSGIF
+826 YSDIF
-831 QVVEQSIKL
+831 QVVEQNIKL

-849 ALRVN
+849 ALRVDCN
-854 CDTKTPT
+854 SQTPT

-891 KPNKE
+891 KPNAE
-896 NELYTTPGL
+896 NELYSTTGL
-905 LEALRAYRAK
+905 LEALHAYRAK
-915 YPSDNGLNT
+915 YPEYNGLST
-924 GFRSINYTQYTLLK
+924 DFRYVNYAQYDLLK
-938 QYVDSKQLIL
+938 KYVDSKQLIL

-957 TFEANE
+957 TFASDE

-975 AKATINGQNYDIC
+975 AKATINGQVYEIC
-988 ADPMLVDLRVVTD
+988 AAPMLVDLRVVTD
-1001 GPNINLGFSDV
+1001 GPNINFGFPNV

-1027 IKAIADNNGA
+1027 IKAIAEKNGA
-1037 LNLPMTGIEGATSV
+1037 LNLPMTGIEGAKSV
-1051 KMSDAQVYISNTNDP
+1051 KMRYDAQVSISNTNDP
-1066 DFNSTKQVIGVVTSS
+1066 DFNSTKQAIGVVTTS
-1081 TIKNSDKTVG
+1081 TIYETDKTVG
-1091 IRFNSNAATIL
+1091 IRFNPNAATIL

-1108 EINFSYNNSSA
+1108 EINFSYDNADGSM
-1119 STASCPGETFVKMC
+1119 ASCPGETFIKMC

-1161 TKAEIFKDSYTDYNT
+1161 TKAEIFKDSYADYNT

-1231 DATADGSDNGNGTFS
+1231 DTADGSDNGNGTFS

-1266 LYANYLNYNK
+1266 LYANYLTYNK

-1295 KQTYAGDL
+1295 QQTYAGDL
-1303 YVQKDDGQ
+1303 YVPKNNGQ
-1311 EKSEA
+1311 EMSEA
-1316 FKPITYKEGVN
+1316 FQPITYKEGVN

-1338 WDGNAQEVKD
+1338 WDGDAKEIVD
-1348 NVTNYSAN
+1348 NTKFYQA
-1356 HDGTVDVTTD
+1356 HEDGTVEETTND
-1366 NELSINSGYW
+1366 FFLTSGYW

-1383 DELYT
+1383 DEQYT

-1423 SYYDSESQKPV
+1423 SYYDSESQNPV

-1469 RDNRYHLVGNP
+1469 SENRYHLVGNP
-1480 YTSSLSMYRFLKANT
+1480 YTSSLSMYRFLKANP

-1506 GVMKTHSVPV
+1506 GKVTAYTLA
-1516 DLDYDKKTDVIVNPT
+1516 LDEAYDKKTDVLVSPT
-1531 QAFFVKVKEGETA
+1531 QAFFVKLKTGESATEA
-1544 PANVT
+1544 T
-1549 FNATMLINK
+1549 FNASMLINK

-1564 KALIIRPT
+1564 KALVIRPT
-1572 VTLTTVNGERSSQS
+1572 LTLTTTDGVRNS
-1586 ELIVN
+1586 ESKLIVN

-1691 MMANDHGR
+1691 MMTNDHGR

-1712 INTIDCFSPTEN
+1712 INTIECFSPTEN

-1737 VMVYDISGAL
+1737 VVVYDVAGSL

>member
-16 RLLLQLLTM
+16 RLLLQLLAM

-34 VYAQSFHQTGASG
+34 VYAQSLGFHKNGKSG

-59 EWNYYYYLPTGS
+59 EWHYYYYLPTNSNTMELELPFAGWENS
-71 TSMTL
+71 TN
-76 DLPIMG
+76 D
-82 WTDNYAN
+82 
-89 ELEPYGWYRWY
+89 LEPYGWIRWY
-100 DYNTDLNSANLTAYD
+100 DYTTDLKSDRLTVYNSSSTSLYNSKDNDSKKDIGLIAGSLSNSARDYA
-115 VTSSSWYGGT
+115 
-125 THSTQ
+125 
-130 LKTNITD
+130 
-137 NSGKNIGLV
+137 
-146 AYKLSATYITRKHVG
+146 G
-161 VNYSYSNSDATN
+161 VKYNKPTGADAEDWAGET
-173 PNWKGDIVAC
+173 IAC
-183 DVSRYIDYTISGTKV
+183 DVSRYNDYNLTKRGYYPKYTNYV
-198 SKEPTLSV
+198 EHEPTLSI
-206 RYIFHIQS
+206 RYIFHIKS
-214 AAYLAQKLKEALCEG
+214 AAYLAKQIKDALCDH
-229 SKSKAADLTFEDN
+229 SRAADLTLEDN

-248 AKDENAKMS
+248 AKDERANMT
-257 LRTNLK
+257 LRTNMK

-273 PLSTTK
+273 PLRTTK
-279 GKTVYPTTESQKITA
+279 GKTVYPTTEAQKITA
-294 ADFKTTMKQADKIVW
+294 ADFNTTMKQANKIVW
-309 KVYNE
+309 RVYNE

-320 QLSATSS
+320 QLSS

-335 ISALNSATWYNVS
+335 INALKNATWRNVS
-348 NDATTT
+348 NGATTA

-359 GFEHTVYVV
+359 GFEQTVYVV
-368 AWAANSNDMCPV
+368 AWAANGDYMCPV

-389 GYPKTKDEITADN
+389 GYPKTKEELTADGDV
-402 NIDRTLSYLEDE
+402 DRTISYFEDK
-414 DRYEKKMDISFDDD
+414 YEQQMDISFDDD
-428 NADLTFDAPTVNN
+428 NPDLTLDAPTTPLNN
-441 NVSLKP
+441 MSLKP

-454 YGFTYANL
+454 YGFTYAEL
-462 ADYDYFYGTY
+462 SSYDYYKGGTHN
-472 MRQSWTGKRPTYSSP
+472 GKSP
-487 NHGDYGLY
+487 IHGDYGLY
-495 KSANKTGVSTTD
+495 KSGNLPGIS
-507 YNKGYQWWA
+507 YNDQNGYKWWA
-516 NGNPEIYDR
+516 EGSPTIFDR
-525 TYERT
+525 THAKT
-530 SGKQYGYFLYVD
+530 SGKQYGHFLYVD
-542 ASDES
+542 ASNES

-558 LCTGSQLVFS
+558 LCTGSQLIFS
-568 GAVAEYTSGANAP
+568 GAVAEYTAAMNSTAP

-589 IDKDENGNEIG
+589 IDKDENGNVTDQ
-600 KKLIQSFSSGDF
+600 KLIQSFSSGDF
-612 KTNTKSLQYGKWY
+612 KTNTKTHEYGKWY
-625 QIYSKQVLQKSAGA
+625 QIYSKQVLQKSAAA

-653 QGTDGADYCIDDLCL
+653 QDTWGADYCIDDLCL

-693 PEEITLKLRGIYET
+693 PEDITLKLRGIYET
-707 FQAMVNM
+707 FQAMVNQ

-721 RICDATGKQVDNIDY
+721 RICDATGKPVDNIDY
-736 DGDGQ
+736 NGDGK
-741 PDEYG
+741 PDDYG
-746 TARIPAS
+746 IARIPES
-753 YNAAYVLPP
+753 YNAGYVLPS
-762 EAADGKNNVAMF
+762 AAAGGKTNVPMF

-815 KWGKSTDVCST
+815 DWGKSTDVCST

-831 QVVEQSIKL
+831 QVVEQNIKL

-849 ALRVN
+849 ALRVDCN
-854 CDTKTPT
+854 SKTPT
-861 VEVIAKIETAD
+861 VEMIAKIETAD

-877 KVTIDN
+877 KVTIDK

-891 KPNKE
+891 KPNAE
-896 NELYTTPGL
+896 NELYSTSGL
-905 LEALRAYRAK
+905 LEALHAYRKA
-915 YPSDNGLNT
+915 YPSFNGLST
-924 GFRSINYTQYTLLK
+924 GFSSVNYAQYKLLK

-957 TFEANE
+957 TFASDE

-975 AKATINGQNYDIC
+975 DKATINGQEYEIC

-1001 GPNINLGFSDV
+1001 GPNINFGFSDV

-1027 IKAIADNNGA
+1027 IKAIAEKNGA

-1066 DFNSTKQVIGVVTSS
+1066 DFNSTKQVIGVVTSN
-1081 TIKNSDKTVG
+1081 TIYNSSKTVG
-1091 IRFNSNAATIL
+1091 IRFNPNAATIL

-1108 EINFSYNNSSA
+1108 EINFSYDNADGSM
-1119 STASCPGETFVKMC
+1119 ASCPGETFIKMC

-1161 TKAEIFKDSYTDYNT
+1161 TKAEIFKDSYADYNT

-1214 SSTKMKSF
+1214 SSNKMQSF

-1231 DATADGSDNGNGTFS
+1231 NTADGSDNGNGTFS

-1266 LYANYLNYNK
+1266 LYANYLTYNK

-1295 KQTYAGDL
+1295 QQTYAGDL
-1303 YVQKDDGQ
+1303 YVPKNNGQ
-1311 EKSEA
+1311 EQSEA
-1316 FKPITYKEGVN
+1316 FQPMTYQEGVN

-1338 WDGNAQEVKD
+1338 WDGDAKEIVD
-1348 NVTNYSAN
+1348 NTKFYQA
-1356 HDGTVDVTTD
+1356 HEDGTVEETTND
-1366 NELSINSGYW
+1366 FFLTSGYW

-1383 DELYT
+1383 DEQYT

-1400 YTAGAQGANATAV
+1400 YTAGAQDANATAV

-1445 RMLQGDVAGDKTMAM
+1445 RMLLGDVAGDKTMAM
-1460 TQPLKENLH
+1460 TQPLKKNLH
-1469 RDNRYHLVGNP
+1469 SENRYHLVGNP
-1480 YTSSLSMYRFLKANT
+1480 YTSSLSMYRFLKANP

-1506 GVMKTHSVPV
+1506 GKVTAYTLA
-1516 DLDYDKKTDVIVNPT
+1516 LDEAYDKKTDVLVSPT
-1531 QAFFVKVKEGETA
+1531 QAFFVKLKTGESATEA
-1544 PANVT
+1544 T
-1549 FNATMLINK
+1549 FNASMLINK

-1572 VTLTTVNGERSSQS
+1572 LTLTTTDGVRNS
-1586 ELIVN
+1586 ESKLIVN

-1597 YVEGEDVEML
+1597 YVDGEDVEML

-1620 VAGSQAVALNASD
+1620 VAGTQAVALNASD

-1712 INTIDCFSPTEN
+1712 INTIDCFSPTDN

-1737 VMVYDISGAL
+1737 VVVYDISGAL

>member
-7 NINRPAPSR
+7 NINRLAPSR
-16 RLLLQLLTM
+16 RLLLQLLAM

-34 VYAQSFHQTGASG
+34 VYAQSLGFHKEGQSG

-59 EWNYYYYLPTGS
+59 EWHYYYYLPTNSNTMELELPFAGWGDNS
-71 TSMTL
+71 TN
-76 DLPIMG
+76 D
-82 WTDNYAN
+82 
-89 ELEPYGWYRWY
+89 LEPYGWIRWY
-100 DYNTDLNSANLTAYD
+100 DYTTDLKSDRLAVYSRYYTSLNSLKDKTSKKDIGLIAGSLGNSARNYA
-115 VTSSSWYGGT
+115 
-125 THSTQ
+125 
-130 LKTNITD
+130 
-137 NSGKNIGLV
+137 
-146 AYKLSATYITRKHVG
+146 G
-161 VNYSYSNSDATN
+161 VKYNKPRGADAVDWAGET
-173 PNWKGDIVAC
+173 IAC
-183 DVSRYIDYTISGTKV
+183 DVSRYNDYSIEQEGPWYDRTYYVKQ
-198 SKEPTLSV
+198 EPTLSI
-206 RYIFHIQS
+206 RYIFHIKS
-214 AAYLAQKLKEALCEG
+214 AAYLAKRIKDALCDH
-229 SKSKAADLTFEDN
+229 SRAADLTLEDN

-248 AKDENAKMS
+248 AKDANAKMT

-263 NSGGQSYWFY
+263 NSGGQTYWFY
-273 PLSTTK
+273 PLNTAQPKS
-279 GKTVYPTTESQKITA
+279 VYPTTESQKITA
-294 ADFKTTMKQADKIVW
+294 SDFGSNMLKAEYVSWIA
-309 KVYNE
+309 YNE
-314 DKTKFC
+314 DKTKYKV
-320 QLSATSS
+320 LGTS
-327 TTQFCDLT
+327 TQFFDLS
-335 ISALNSATWYNVS
+335 ISKLKESGWLNVKDDKSTGV
-348 NDATTT
+348 
-354 KPTDI
+354 PEDI

-368 AWAANSNDMCPV
+368 AWAVNGTTDMCPV

-389 GYPKTKDEITADN
+389 GYPKTKDELTADGDV
-402 NIDRTLSYLEDE
+402 DRTISYFD
-414 DRYEKKMDISFDDD
+414 DKYEQQMDISFDDD
-428 NADLTFDAPTVNN
+428 NPDLTLDAPTTPLNN
-441 NVSLKP
+441 MSLKP

-454 YGFTYANL
+454 YGFTYAEL
-462 ADYDYFYGTY
+462 ANNDYYNG
-472 MRQSWTGKRPTYSSP
+472 SSP
-487 NHGDYGLY
+487 HHSKSPIHGDYGLY
-495 KSANKTGVSTTD
+495 KSGNLPGIS
-507 YNKGYQWWA
+507 YNNQDGYQWWA
-516 NGNPEIYDR
+516 EGSPTIFDR
-525 TYERT
+525 TYAKT
-530 SGKQYGYFLYVD
+530 NHKQYGHFLYVD
-542 ASDES
+542 ASNES

-558 LCTGSQLVFS
+558 LCTGSQLIFS
-568 GAVAEYTSGANAP
+568 GAVAEYTAANNTTAP

-589 IDKDENGNEIG
+589 INKDENGNVTDQ
-600 KKLIQSFSSGDF
+600 KLIQSFSSGDF
-612 KTNTKSLQYGKWY
+612 ATNTKTHEYGKWY
-625 QIYSKQVLQKSAGA
+625 QIYSKQVLQKSAAA

-653 QGTDGADYCIDDLCL
+653 KDTWGADYCVDDLCL

-679 NKPLCP
+679 NRPLCP

-693 PEEITLKLRGIYET
+693 PEYITLKLRGIYET
-707 FQAMVNM
+707 FQAMVNQ

-721 RICDATGKQVDNIDY
+721 RICDATGKRVENIDY

-741 PDEYG
+741 PDDYG
-746 TARIPAS
+746 TARIPES
-753 YNAAYVLPP
+753 YNAGYVLPS
-762 EAADGKNNVAMF
+762 AAAGGKTNVPMF

-807 DDNPDVPG
+807 DDNPNVPG
-815 KWGKSTDVCST
+815 DWGKSTDVCST
-826 YSGIF
+826 YSGLF
-831 QVVEQSIKL
+831 QVVEQNIKL

-849 ALRVN
+849 ALRVDCN
-854 CDTKTPT
+854 SKTPT

-877 KVTIDN
+877 KVTIDK

-891 KPNKE
+891 KPNAE
-896 NELYTTPGL
+896 NELYSTSGL
-905 LEALRAYRAK
+905 LEALHAYRAK
-915 YPSDNGLNT
+915 YPEYNGLST
-924 GFRSINYTQYTLLK
+924 DFRYDNRTQYDLLK
-938 QYVDSKQLIL
+938 KYVDSKQLIL
-948 NASNSMGNR
+948 NASNSMGTR
-957 TFEANE
+957 KFEAKE

-975 AKATINGQNYDIC
+975 DKATINGQVYEIC
-988 ADPMLVDLRVVTD
+988 AAPMLVNLRVVTD
-1001 GPNINLGFSDV
+1001 GPNINFGFPNV

-1027 IKAIADNNGA
+1027 IQAIADNNGA

-1051 KMSDAQVYISNTNDP
+1051 EMIDKAQVSISNTNDP
-1066 DFNSTKQVIGVVTSS
+1066 DFNSPEQMIGVVTAN
-1081 TIKNSDKTVG
+1081 TINETDKTVG
-1091 IRFNSNAATIL
+1091 IRFNSNAKTTL

-1108 EINFSYNNSSA
+1108 EINFKYNNA
-1119 STASCPGETFVKMC
+1119 DGSTASCPGETFIKMC

-1161 TKAEIFKDSYTDYNT
+1161 TKAEIFKDAYADYNT

-1231 DATADGSDNGNGTFS
+1231 DTKDGSDNGNGTFS

-1266 LYANYLNYNK
+1266 LYANYLTYNK

-1295 KQTYAGDL
+1295 QQTYAGDL
-1303 YVQKDDGQ
+1303 YVPKDNGQ
-1311 EKSEA
+1311 EQSEA
-1316 FKPITYKEGVN
+1316 FQPMTYDEKVN

-1338 WDGNAQEVKD
+1338 WDGNAQEVMD

-1383 DELYT
+1383 DEQYT

-1423 SYYDSESQKPV
+1423 SYYDSESNKPV

-1516 DLDYDKKTDVIVNPT
+1516 DQDYDKKTDVIVNPT

-1712 INTIDCFSPTEN
+1712 INTIECFSPTEN
-1724 TIVVATLKGDMKR
+1724 TIVVAMLKGDMKR

>member
-34 VYAQSFHQTGASG
+34 VYAQSLGFHKEGKSG

-59 EWNYYYYLPTGS
+59 EWHYYYYLPTNSNTMELELPFYGWEKSS
-71 TSMTL
+71 TN
-76 DLPIMG
+76 D
-82 WTDNYAN
+82 
-89 ELEPYGWYRWY
+89 LEPYGWIRWY
-100 DYNTDLNSANLTAYD
+100 DYTTDLNSDKLTVYSRYN
-115 VTSSSWYGGT
+115 TS
-125 THSTQ
+125 
-130 LKTNITD
+130 LKSLKDDTSKKD
-137 NSGKNIGLV
+137 IGLI
-146 AYKLSATYITRKHVG
+146 AGTLRNSARDYAG
-161 VNYSYSNSDATN
+161 VKYNKPTGADAEDWPGET
-173 PNWKGDIVAC
+173 IAC
-183 DVSRYIDYTISGTKV
+183 DVSRYNDYSIYTNYV
-198 SKEPTLSV
+198 EKEPTLSI
-206 RYIFHIQS
+206 RYIFHIKS
-214 AAYLAQKLKEALCEG
+214 AAYLAKRIKDALCDH
-229 SKSKAADLTFEDN
+229 SRAADLTLEDN

-248 AKDENAKMS
+248 AKDEYANMT
-257 LRTNLK
+257 LRTNMK
-263 NSGGQSYWFY
+263 NSGGQRYWFY
-273 PLSTTK
+273 PLRTTK
-279 GKTVYPTTESQKITA
+279 GKTVYPTTEAQKITA
-294 ADFKTTMKQADKIVW
+294 ADFNTTMKQANKIVW
-309 KVYNE
+309 TVYNE

-320 QLSATSS
+320 QLSS

-335 ISALNSATWYNVS
+335 INALKNATWRNVS
-348 NDATTT
+348 NGATTA

-359 GFEHTVYVV
+359 GFEQTVYVV
-368 AWAANSNDMCPV
+368 AWAANGDYYMCPV

-389 GYPKTKDEITADN
+389 GYPKTKDELTADGDV
-402 NIDRTLSYLEDE
+402 DRTISYFE
-414 DRYEKKMDISFDDD
+414 EKKYEQQMDISFDDD
-428 NADLTFDAPTVNN
+428 NPDLTLDAPTTPLNN
-441 NVSLKP
+441 MSLKP

-454 YGFTYANL
+454 YGFTYAQLENF
-462 ADYDYFYGTY
+462 DYYYDRSTPHH
-472 MRQSWTGKRPTYSSP
+472 SKSP
-487 NHGDYGLY
+487 IHGDYGLY
-495 KSANKTGVSTTD
+495 KSGNLRGISYD
-507 YNKGYQWWA
+507 NENGYQWWA
-516 NGNPEIYDR
+516 AGSPTIYDR
-525 TYERT
+525 THAKT
-530 SGKQYGYFLYVD
+530 SGKQYGHFLYVD
-542 ASDES
+542 ASNES

-558 LCTGSQLVFS
+558 LCTGSQLIFS
-568 GAVAEYTSGANAP
+568 GAVAEYTAAYNATAP

-589 IDKDENGNEIG
+589 INKDENGNVTDQ
-600 KKLIQSFSSGDF
+600 KLIQSFSSGDF
-612 KTNTKSLQYGKWY
+612 KTNTKTHEYGKWY
-625 QIYSKQVLQKSAGA
+625 QIYSKQVLQKSAAA

-653 QGTDGADYCIDDLCL
+653 QNTKGADYCIDDLCL
-668 YTQTSKLDVLQ
+668 YTQTTKLDVLQ
-679 NKPLCP
+679 NRPLCP

-707 FQAMVNM
+707 FQAMVNQ

-721 RICDATGKQVDNIDY
+721 RIYDATGKKVENIDY
-736 DGDGQ
+736 DGDGH

-762 EAADGKNNVAMF
+762 AAAGGKTNVPMF

-807 DDNPDVPG
+807 DDNPNVPG
-815 KWGKSTDVCST
+815 DWGKSTDVCST
-826 YSGIF
+826 YSGLF
-831 QVVEQSIKL
+831 QVVEQNIKL

-849 ALRVN
+849 ALRVDCN
-854 CDTKTPT
+854 SQTPT

-877 KVTIDN
+877 KVTIDK

-891 KPNKE
+891 KPNAE
-896 NELYTTPGL
+896 NELYSTSGL
-905 LEALRAYRAK
+905 LEALHAYRAN
-915 YPSDNGLNT
+915 YPEYNGLST
-924 GFRSINYTQYTLLK
+924 DFRYVNYAQYDLLK
-938 QYVDSKQLIL
+938 KYVDSKQLIL

-957 TFEANE
+957 TFASDE

-975 AKATINGQNYDIC
+975 DKATINGQVYEIC
-988 ADPMLVDLRVVTD
+988 AAPMLVDLRVVTD
-1001 GPNINLGFSDV
+1001 GPNINFGFPNV

-1027 IKAIADNNGA
+1027 IKAIAEKNGA
-1037 LNLPMTGIEGATSV
+1037 LNLPMTGIERATSV
-1051 KMSDAQVYISNTNDP
+1051 RMRDYAKVFISNTNDP
-1066 DFNSTKQVIGVVTSS
+1066 SFNSTKQEIGVVTSN
-1081 TIKNSDKTVG
+1081 TIYNSSKTVG
-1091 IRFNSNAATIL
+1091 IRFNPNAATIL

-1108 EINFSYNNSSA
+1108 EINFSYDNADGSM
-1119 STASCPGETFVKMC
+1119 ASCPGETFIKMC

-1161 TKAEIFKDSYTDYNT
+1161 TKAEIFKDSYADYNT

-1191 NQKDKGKVYP
+1191 NQNDKGKVYP

-1231 DATADGSDNGNGTFS
+1231 DTADGSDNGNGTFS

-1266 LYANYLNYNK
+1266 LYANYLTYNK

-1295 KQTYAGDL
+1295 QQTYAGDL

-1316 FKPITYKEGVN
+1316 FQPMTYKEGVN

-1338 WDGNAQEVKD
+1338 WDGDAKEIVD
-1348 NVTNYSAN
+1348 NTKFYQA
-1356 HDGTVDVTTD
+1356 HEDGTVEETTND
-1366 NELSINSGYW
+1366 FFLTSGYW

-1383 DELYT
+1383 NEQYT

-1445 RMLQGDVAGDKTMAM
+1445 RMLLGDVAGDKTMAM

-1469 RDNRYHLVGNP
+1469 RENRYHLVGNP
-1480 YTSSLSMYRFLKANT
+1480 YTSSLSMYRFLKANP

-1506 GVMKTHSVPV
+1506 GKVTAYTLA
-1516 DLDYDKKTDVIVNPT
+1516 LDEAYDKKTDVLVSPT
-1531 QAFFVKVKEGETA
+1531 QAFFVKLKTGESVTEA
-1544 PANVT
+1544 T
-1549 FNATMLINK
+1549 FNASMLINK

-1564 KALIIRPT
+1564 KALVIRPT
-1572 VTLTTVNGERSSQS
+1572 LTLTTTDGVRNS
-1586 ELIVN
+1586 ESKLIVN

-1597 YVEGEDVEML
+1597 YVDGEDVEML

-1699 YYITNQSSLNTTD
+1699 YYVTNQSSLNTTD
-1712 INTIDCFSPTEN
+1712 INTIECFSPTDN
-1724 TIVVATLKGDMKR
+1724 TIVVATLKGDVKR
-1737 VMVYDISGAL
+1737 VVVYDVAGSL

>member
-7 NINRPAPSR
+7 NINSPAPSK
-16 RLLLQLLTM
+16 RLLLQLLAM

-34 VYAQSFHQTGASG
+34 VYAQSLGFHKEGQSG

-59 EWNYYYYLPTGS
+59 EWHYYYYLPTNS
-71 TSMTL
+71 NTMEL
-76 DLPIMG
+76 ELPFDG
-82 WTDNYAN
+82 WGDSKTND
-89 ELEPYGWYRWY
+89 LEPYGWIRWY
-100 DYNTDLNSANLTAYD
+100 DYTTDLKSDRLTVYNSSSTSLYNSKDNTSNKDIGLIAGTLRNSARDYAGVKYNKPTGAD
-115 VTSSSWYGGT
+115 AEDW
-125 THSTQ
+125 
-130 LKTNITD
+130 
-137 NSGKNIGLV
+137 
-146 AYKLSATYITRKHVG
+146 VG
-161 VNYSYSNSDATN
+161 ET
-173 PNWKGDIVAC
+173 IAC
-183 DVSRYIDYTISGTKV
+183 DVSRYNDYNLTKRGYYPKYTNYV
-198 SKEPTLSV
+198 EKEPTLSI
-206 RYIFHIQS
+206 RYIFHIKS
-214 AAYLAQKLKEALCEG
+214 AAYLAKRIKDALCDH
-229 SKSKAADLTFEDN
+229 SRAADLTLEDN

-248 AKDENAKMS
+248 AKDANATMS

-263 NSGGQSYWFY
+263 NSGGQTYWFY
-273 PLSTTK
+273 PLNTAQPKS
-279 GKTVYPTTESQKITA
+279 VYPTTESQKITA
-294 ADFKTTMKQADKIVW
+294 SDFGSNMLKAEYVSWIA
-309 KVYNE
+309 YNE
-314 DKTKFC
+314 DKTKYKV
-320 QLSATSS
+320 LGTTS
-327 TTQFCDLT
+327 TQFFDLS
-335 ISALNSATWYNVS
+335 ISKLKESGWLNVKDDKSTGV
-348 NDATTT
+348 
-354 KPTDI
+354 PEDI
-359 GFEHTVYVV
+359 GFGHTVYVV
-368 AWAANSNDMCPV
+368 AWAVNGTTDMCPV
-380 ANFEVFIHK
+380 ANYEVFIHE

-402 NIDRTLSYLEDE
+402 NTDRTLSYLEDE

-428 NADLTFDAPTVNN
+428 NPDLTLDAPTTPLNN
-441 NVSLKP
+441 MSLKP

-454 YGFTYANL
+454 YGFTYAEL
-462 ADYDYFYGTY
+462 ARYDYYYDGSTPHH
-472 MRQSWTGKRPTYSSP
+472 SKSP
-487 NHGDYGLY
+487 IHGDYGLY
-495 KSANKTGVSTTD
+495 KSGNLRGISYD
-507 YNKGYQWWA
+507 NENGYQWWA
-516 NGNPEIYDR
+516 AGSPTIYDR
-525 TYERT
+525 THAKT
-530 SGKQYGYFLYVD
+530 SGKQYGHFLYVD
-542 ASDES
+542 ASNES

-558 LCTGSQLVFS
+558 LCTGSQLIFS
-568 GAVAEYTSGANAP
+568 GAVAEYTASYNATAP

-589 IDKDENGNEIG
+589 INKDENGNVTDQ
-600 KKLIQSFSSGDF
+600 KLIQSFSSGDF
-612 KTNTKSLQYGKWY
+612 KTNTKSHEYGKWY
-625 QIYSKQVLQKSAGA
+625 QIYSKQVLQKSAAA

-653 QGTDGADYCIDDLCL
+653 QNTKGADYCIDDLCL
-668 YTQTSKLDVLQ
+668 YTQTTKLDVLQ

-693 PEEITLKLRGIYET
+693 PDDITLKLRGIYET
-707 FQAMVNM
+707 FQAMVNQ

-721 RICDATGKQVDNIDY
+721 RICDATGTPVDNIDY
-736 DGDGQ
+736 NGDGK

-746 TARIPAS
+746 TARIPES

-762 EAADGKNNVAMF
+762 AAADGKNNVAMF

-807 DDNPDVPG
+807 EDNSEVPG
-815 KWGKSTDVCST
+815 KWGESTDVCST

-831 QVVEQSIKL
+831 QVVEQNIKL

-854 CDTKTPT
+854 CNTHTPT
-861 VEVIAKIETAD
+861 VEMIAKIETAD

-891 KPNKE
+891 KPNQE
-896 NELYTTPGL
+896 NELYTTAGL
-905 LEALRAYRAK
+905 LEALHDYRAK
-915 YPSDNGLNT
+915 YPAYNGLST
-924 GFRSINYTQYTLLK
+924 YFRNDNPTQYALLK
-938 QYVDSKQLIL
+938 KYVDSNQLIL

-957 TFEANE
+957 QFASNE

-975 AKATINGQNYDIC
+975 AKATINGREYEIC
-988 ADPMLVDLRVVTD
+988 AAPMLVDLRVVTD
-1001 GPNINLGFSDV
+1001 GPSINFGFSDV

-1027 IKAIADNNGA
+1027 IEAIAEKKGA

-1051 KMSDAQVYISNTNDP
+1051 NMRDYAKVFISNTNDP
-1066 DFNSTKQVIGVVTSS
+1066 SFNSTKQEIGVVTSS
-1081 TIKNSDKTVG
+1081 TIYNSSKTVG
-1091 IRFNSNAATIL
+1091 IRFNSNAKTIL

-1108 EINFSYNNSSA
+1108 EINFSYDNADGSM
-1119 STASCPGETFVKMC
+1119 ASCPGETFIKMC

-1161 TKAEIFKDSYTDYNT
+1161 TKAEIFKDSYDDYNT

-1201 NLDEISYRSNGIA
+1201 NLDEISYSKNGIA
-1214 SSTKMKSF
+1214 SSKKMKNF

-1231 DATADGSDNGNGTFS
+1231 NTADGSDAGNGTFS
-1246 CEKWAGNFCDQIYF
+1246 CEKWAGNYCDQIYF

-1266 LYANYLNYNK
+1266 LYANYLTYNK

-1295 KQTYAGDL
+1295 QQTYAGDL
-1303 YVQKDDGQ
+1303 YVPKNNGQ
-1311 EKSEA
+1311 EQSEA
-1316 FKPITYKEGVN
+1316 FKPMTYDENVN

-1338 WDGNAQEVKD
+1338 WDGNAQEVMD

-1383 DELYT
+1383 DEQYT

-1400 YTAGAQGANATAV
+1400 YTAGAQDANATAV

-1423 SYYDSESQKPV
+1423 SYYDSESQKQV

-1549 FNATMLINK
+1549 FNAMMLINK

-1591 DEASRD
+1591 DEASRE

-1712 INTIDCFSPTEN
+1712 INTIECFSPTEN

-1766 GIYVVKATTKE
+1766 GIYVVKATTME

>member
-7 NINRPAPSR
+7 NINRLAPSR
-16 RLLLQLLTM
+16 RLLLQLLAM

-34 VYAQSFHQTGASG
+34 VYAQSLGFHKEGKSG

-59 EWNYYYYLPTGS
+59 EWHYYYYLPTNSDPMELELPFAGWGDNS
-71 TSMTL
+71 TN
-76 DLPIMG
+76 D
-82 WTDNYAN
+82 
-89 ELEPYGWYRWY
+89 LEPYGWIRWY
-100 DYNTDLNSANLTAYD
+100 DYTTDLKSDKLTVYSSSTSLNNSKDNNSKKDIGLIAGSLGNSARNYA
-115 VTSSSWYGGT
+115 
-125 THSTQ
+125 
-130 LKTNITD
+130 
-137 NSGKNIGLV
+137 
-146 AYKLSATYITRKHVG
+146 G
-161 VNYSYSNSDATN
+161 VKYNKPTGADAEDWAGET
-173 PNWKGDIVAC
+173 IAC
-183 DVSRYIDYTISGTKV
+183 DVSRYNDYSFEQVSSGLWYNRTYTNYVKH
-198 SKEPTLSV
+198 EPTLSI
-206 RYIFHIQS
+206 RYIFHIKS
-214 AAYLAQKLKEALCEG
+214 AAYLAKRIKDALCDH
-229 SKSKAADLTFEDN
+229 SRAADLTLEDN

-248 AKDENAKMS
+248 AKDASAKIT
-257 LRTNLK
+257 LRTNMK
-263 NSGGQSYWFY
+263 NYGGQSYWFY
-273 PLSTTK
+273 PLRTTK
-279 GKTVYPTTESQKITA
+279 DKSVYPTTESQKITA
-294 ADFKTTMKQADKIVW
+294 ADFNTTMKQANKIVW
-309 KVYNE
+309 RVYNE
-314 DKTKFC
+314 DKTKYC
-320 QLSATSS
+320 QLSSTSS

-335 ISALNSATWYNVS
+335 INALKNATWYNVS
-348 NDATTT
+348 NGATTA

-359 GFEHTVYVV
+359 GFEQTVYVV
-368 AWAANSNDMCPV
+368 AWAANGDYMCPV

-389 GYPKTKDEITADN
+389 GYPKTKDELTADGDV
-402 NIDRTLSYLEDE
+402 DRTISYFEDK
-414 DRYEKKMDISFDDD
+414 YQQQMDISFDDD
-428 NADLTFDAPTVNN
+428 NPDLTLDAPTTPENN
-441 NVSLKP
+441 MSLKP

-454 YGFTYANL
+454 YGFTYALL
-462 ADYDYFYGTY
+462 ASNDYYNG
-472 MRQSWTGKRPTYSSP
+472 SSP
-487 NHGDYGLY
+487 HHSKSPIHGDYGLY
-495 KSANKTGVSTTD
+495 KSGNLHGIS
-507 YNKGYQWWA
+507 YNNENGYQWWA
-516 NGNPEIYDR
+516 AGSPTIFDR
-525 TYERT
+525 TYAKT
-530 SGKQYGYFLYVD
+530 SGKQYGHFLYVN
-542 ASDES
+542 ASNES

-558 LCTGSQLVFS
+558 LCTGSQLIFS
-568 GAVAEYTSGANAP
+568 GAVAEYTAANNTTAP

-589 IDKDENGNEIG
+589 INKDANGNVTDQ
-600 KKLIQSFSSGDF
+600 KLIQSFSSGDF
-612 KTNTKSLQYGKWY
+612 ATNTKTHAYGQWY
-625 QIYSKQVLQKSAGA
+625 QIYSKQVLQKSAAA

-653 QGTDGADYCIDDLCL
+653 QDTWGADYCVDDLCL

-679 NKPLCP
+679 NRPLCP

-707 FQAMVNM
+707 FQAMVNQ

-721 RICDATGKQVDNIDY
+721 RICDATGKPVENIDY
-736 DGDGQ
+736 DGDRL
-741 PDEYG
+741 PDDYG
-746 TARIPAS
+746 TARIPES
-753 YNAAYVLPP
+753 YSSTYVLPS
-762 EAADGKNNVAMF
+762 AAAGGKTNVPMF

-807 DDNPDVPG
+807 DDNPEVPG
-815 KWGKSTDVCST
+815 DWGKSTDVCST
-826 YSGIF
+826 YSGLF
-831 QVVEQSIKL
+831 QVVEQNIKL

-849 ALRVN
+849 ALRVDCN
-854 CDTKTPT
+854 SKTPT

-877 KVTIDN
+877 KVTIDK

-891 KPNKE
+891 KPNAE
-896 NELYTTPGL
+896 NELYSTTGL
-905 LEALRAYRAK
+905 LEALHAYRAK
-915 YPSDNGLNT
+915 YPEYNGLSAY
-924 GFRSINYTQYTLLK
+924 FRNDNRTQYDLLK
-938 QYVDSKQLIL
+938 KYVDSKQLIL

-957 TFEANE
+957 TFASDE

-975 AKATINGQNYDIC
+975 AKATINGQVYEIC
-988 ADPMLVDLRVVTD
+988 AAPMLVDLRVVTD
-1001 GPNINLGFSDV
+1001 GPNINFGFSDV

-1027 IKAIADNNGA
+1027 IKAIAEKNGA
-1037 LNLPMTGIEGATSV
+1037 LNLPMTGIEGARSV
-1051 KMSDAQVYISNTNDP
+1051 NMSEEDAQVRISNTNDP
-1066 DFNSTKQVIGVVTSS
+1066 DFNSTKQMIGVVTAN
-1081 TIKNSDKTVG
+1081 TIYETDKTVG
-1091 IRFNSNAATIL
+1091 IRFNSNAVKTL

-1108 EINFSYNNSSA
+1108 EIHFRYANADGSM
-1119 STASCPGETFVKMC
+1119 ASCPGETFIKMC

-1231 DATADGSDNGNGTFS
+1231 DTKDGSDNGNGTFS

-1266 LYANYLNYNK
+1266 LYANYLTYNK

-1295 KQTYAGDL
+1295 QQTYAGDL
-1303 YVQKDDGQ
+1303 YVPKNNGQ
-1311 EKSEA
+1311 EQSEA
-1316 FKPITYKEGVN
+1316 FQPMTYDENVN

-1338 WDGNAQEVKD
+1338 WDGNAQEVVD

-1383 DELYT
+1383 DEQYT

-1400 YTAGAQGANATAV
+1400 YTVGAQGANATAV

-1460 TQPLKENLH
+1460 TQPLKKNLH
-1469 RDNRYHLVGNP
+1469 SENRYHLVGNP
-1480 YTSSLSMYRFLKANT
+1480 YTSSLSMYRFLKANP

-1506 GVMKTHSVPV
+1506 GKVTAYTLA
-1516 DLDYDKKTDVIVNPT
+1516 LDEAYDKKTDVLVSPT
-1531 QAFFVKVKEGETA
+1531 QAFFVKLKTGESATEA
-1544 PANVT
+1544 T
-1549 FNATMLINK
+1549 FNASMLINK

-1564 KALIIRPT
+1564 KALVIRPT
-1572 VTLTTVNGERSSQS
+1572 LTLTTTDGVRNS
-1586 ELIVN
+1586 ESKLIVN

-1699 YYITNQSSLNTTD
+1699 YYVTNQSSLNTTD

-1737 VMVYDISGAL
+1737 VVVYDVAGSL